1 MDIEDYIGSK
11 YGKLTIVSYDTK
23 KGSNHYVNCK
33 CDCGNT
39 KSISLYSVKSGRTKS
54 CGCIRKELFK
64 KNKKDKKDL
73 TTHGQTGTRLY
84 SIHRSMKNRCYRKNN
99 NSYHSYGGKGIK
111 ICDEWLDDF
120 MNFYNW
126 AYDNGYDDTLT
137 IDRTDNNGNYEPN
150 NCRWVTKAEQ
160 HNNTSRNIN
169 ITYNGETKTLKQ
181 WSESVGINYPS
192 LMSRYKNGWS
202 IEDML
207 TKTVRKKRK

>member
-23 KGSNHYVNCK
+23 KGNSHYVNCK

-39 KSISLYSVKSGRTKS
+39 KSIRLLRLKSGETKS

-64 KNKKDKKDL
+64 KNKKDK

-84 SIHRSMKNRCYRKNN
+84 NIYRSMKSRCYIKKNN
-99 NSYHSYGGKGIK
+99 KNYHSYGGRGIK
-111 ICDEWLDDF
+111 ICDEWLNDF
-120 MNFYNW
+120 ESFYNW
-126 AYDNGYDDTLT
+126 SYANGYNDDLT
-137 IDRTDNNGNYEPN
+137 IDRIDNNGNYEPN
-150 NCRWVTKAEQ
+150 NCRWITEAEQ

-181 WSESVGINYPS
+181 WSESVGINYHT
-192 LMSRYKNGWS
+192 LKKRYKMGWS

-207 TKTVRKKRK
+207 TKPVKRK